1 MNLTILLY
9 GAKGWIG
16 GMFAQLARSQG
27 HTVVEMTRRPGLDTV
42 SDVKDELY
50 AAVDAARSKTQNSI
64 RVVCMIGR
72 TSGGNYGTI
81 DYLEVGGPQKL
92 RENLRD
98 NLLGPMT
105 LLQLCQKEY
114 RGPCGFHLTYLGTGC
129 IFDDLSPP
137 FGNRCRTADERPNF
151 FGSSY
156 SVVKGVTDELFH
168 VNEFLYGHDATALNV
183 RIRMPVTDRFEDKK
197 NLIRK
202 IHDYGTVIDEPN
214 SITYLPEL
222 LPVLLDKIVAGETG
236 TVNLVNPGSVTPHQI
251 KTLMRDE
258 FHMAIPDWRVRTPAQ
273 LMEEGRT
280 LAGRSNC
287 VLESFATHE
296 NHGDLPVSGALNAIR
311 QALGKM

>member
-1 MNLTILLY
+1 MDEIVKMRLTFLLY
-9 GAKGWIG
+9 GARGWIG
-16 GMFAQLARSQG
+16 GMFAELAQSQG
-27 HTVVEMTRRPGLDTV
+27 HRVVEMKKRPGLDTASEV
-42 SDVKDELY
+42 ASELSG
-50 AAVDAARSKTQNSI
+50 AITVNGPLI

-72 TSGGNYGTI
+72 TSGGNYNTI
-81 DYLEVGGPQKL
+81 DYLEIGGPNKL

-105 LLQLCQKEY
+105 LLHLCCKF
-114 RGPCGFHLTYLGTGC
+114 RVHLTYLGTGC

-137 FGNRCRTADERPNF
+137 FVKKCRTADERPNF

-168 VNEFLYGHDATALNV
+168 LVDECALNV
-183 RIRMPVTDRFEDKK
+183 RIRMPVTDRFDDRK

-202 IHDYGTVIDEPN
+202 IHDYDTVIDQPN

-222 LPVLLDKIVAGETG
+222 LPVLLQKIYDAETG
-236 TVNLVNPGSVTPHQI
+236 TINLVNPGSITPHQI
-251 KTLMRDE
+251 KCLMRDE
-258 FHMAIPDWRVRTPAQ
+258 FNMPVPDWRVRTPAQ

-311 QALGKM
+311 QALKQMKQNV